1 MTTKNEEIYHS
12 ILLDDREP
20 IQLAIEMEKYGHE
33 VEVKRLKTGDFEGKT
48 SIGEIKRGDD
58 FFASI
63 VDRRLINQAK
73 KMHQTGKERFLILA
87 GNMSDERFRMKPV
100 LGTMLEMVFRYEIA
114 IIPVMNVEATIAYA
128 IHCIL
133 TKVDGKKPPSVNY
146 TQTRNYTTG
155 LDRNTNREMF
165 QSIPGI
171 GPKRAFAIES
181 SEFNT
186 IEKLVNA
193 SRAQLASIPRVGK
206 ISAETIYNALR
217 GKPPV
222 VNKRSGMS

>member
-1 MTTKNEEIYHS
+1 MTTSYGETYHS

-20 IQLAIEMEKYGHE
+20 LQLAIEMEKYGHE

-48 SIGEIKRGDD
+48 SIGEIKRGED

-63 VDRRLINQAK
+63 VDRRIINQAK
-73 KMHQTGKERFLILA
+73 KMHQTDKERFLILA
-87 GNMSDERFRMKPV
+87 GNMSDERFRLKPV
-100 LGTMLEMVFRYEIA
+100 VGTMLEMVFRYEIA

-128 IHCIL
+128 IHSII

-146 TQTRNYTTG
+146 TQTRKFTSG
-155 LDRNTNREMF
+155 LNRNVNREMF

-171 GPKRAFAIES
+171 GHKRAFAIEK

-193 SRAQLASIPRVGK
+193 SQDQLASIPQVGK
-206 ISAETIYNALR
+206 KSAETIYNALR
-217 GKPPV
+217 RKPRV
-222 VNKRSGMS
+222 VNK